1 MTDLLEQAWESTNRE
16 ADEKILIGGIADF
29 DLRAD
34 IRERL
39 YELNGTDFW
48 NPTYGK
54 IWDVARTLA
63 DQSRIVTLQPF
74 RAHLTPSEYQ
84 TLEAHTGMGVRLVEV
99 THGIE
104 YVKEAAKR
112 RRLLQGLKQIAATAL
127 RSEGYQDVLS
137 AAHRVMDDVDGV
149 EQSEDAADIGVLA
162 AQFWDEVAHPEN
174 MPAPIP
180 SPWPSLNEVLSTRGW
195 LRGMLVTVGAFSS
208 RGKSLVLTN
217 CAVDAALGGY
227 RVAVFSMEMPKS
239 EVFNRLLAA
248 SSRQRLTPIKR
259 REVGEL
265 DGLKLKATSDRL
277 AGTTMR
283 VWDEGGATADFIR
296 QQCMLM
302 KRSVG
307 LDLVVVDYLQI
318 MGATAGDNREQ
329 RVSEA
334 ARLLKQLAMKL
345 DVPVLTASQLNDSEK
360 GGPLSLS
367 SMRESKGIGN
377 NSDIVLLV
385 EHEEFEGK
393 PTGDAWFNVVKQ
405 RDGRLTKIKMTFD
418 GHVAAF
424 SEPRRIGG

>member
-1 MTDLLEQAWESTNRE
+1 MSDLLDQAWESTNRE

-34 IRERL
+34 IRNML
-39 YELNGTDFW
+39 YELDSTDFW

-54 IWDVARTLA
+54 IWGVARQLA

-127 RSEGYQDVLS
+127 RSEGYEDVLS

-149 EQSEDAADIGVLA
+149 EQSEDAADVAELV
-162 AQFWDEVAHPEN
+162 AQFWHEVAHPEL
-174 MPAPIP
+174 MPAPIA
-180 SPWPSLNEVLSTRGW
+180 SPWKSLNEVLSTRGW
-195 LRGMLVTVGAFSS
+195 LGGMLITIGAFSS
-208 RGKSLVLTN
+208 RGKSLVMTN
-217 CAVDAALGGY
+217 CAEFAALDGY
-227 RVAVFSMEMPKS
+227 KVAVFSMEMPRK

-248 SSRQRLTPIKR
+248 ASRQRLTPIKR
-259 REVGEL
+259 REVDEI
-265 DGLKLKATSDRL
+265 DGARLKATTDQL
-277 AGTTMR
+277 AETTLR
-283 VWDEGGATADFIR
+283 IWDDGSASVDFVR

-302 KRSVG
+302 KRTVG

-318 MGATAGDNREQ
+318 LDESDGDNREQ
-329 RVSEA
+329 RVSSSA
-334 ARLLKQLAMKL
+334 KKLKALAMKL
-345 DVPVLTASQLNDSEK
+345 DVPVITASQLNDSEK

-377 NSDIVLLV
+377 NSDIVILV

-393 PTGDAWFNVVKQ
+393 PTGDAWFNIVKQ
-405 RDGRLTKIKMTFD
+405 RDGRLTKVPVSFD

-424 SEPRRIGG
+424 SEARGSR